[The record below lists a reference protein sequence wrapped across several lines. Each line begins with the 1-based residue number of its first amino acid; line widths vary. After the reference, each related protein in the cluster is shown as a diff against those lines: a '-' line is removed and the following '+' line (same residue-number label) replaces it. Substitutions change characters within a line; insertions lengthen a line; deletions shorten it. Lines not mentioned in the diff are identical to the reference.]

1 MLLHM
6 RQTLQLIS
14 SLFIIFVLLV
24 GCSARPTK
32 PEKRKR
38 YTHQKV
44 FYYNFDSVWRA
55 AQLTL
60 KYPIA
65 VNNMDN
71 GVLETDWIRG
81 ADGFISPISDEPSSG
96 LKYKIIMNVVKGKTE
111 GRPSVKVT
119 IVKRMERQR
128 DFFAE
133 AESLESDDLEEKVL
147 LYRIE
152 REILIEEALKKTSA
166 QGQ

>member
-1 MLLHM
+1 M
-6 RQTLQLIS
+6 
-14 SLFIIFVLLV
+14 

-32 PEKRKR
+32 PEKTKK

-44 FYYNFDSVWRA
+44 FYYNFDAVWRA

-81 ADGFISPISDEPSSG
+81 ADGFVAPTATEPSSG
-96 LKYKIIMNVVKGKTE
+96 LKYKIIMNIVKGKTE

-128 DFFAE
+128 DFFS
-133 AESLESDDLEEKVL
+133 ESEVLESDSLEEKVL
-147 LYRIE
+147 MYRIE
-152 REILIEEALKKTSA
+152 REILIDEALKKAS
-166 QGQ
+166 GQNS